1 MTRPLIP
8 GAIPGEAAL
17 RVTVSDVV
25 DFAALEAKW
34 RDLETRSD
42 PSFFQSWT
50 WTGCLAEER
59 FPNPVLVEARE
70 DGRTVALALFNRRG
84 GTLYLGESGDPAL
97 DCVYIEH
104 NGVLAEAGREA
115 SLTAACLQAARAASG
130 GWPGLADFGKLAA
143 RGRHWGKPRL
153 VLGGVRAETAV
164 AAAAAGV
171 VLCNRSLSAPLA
183 DLAPPDHC
191 FLDGRS
197 ANTRQQLRRSERAYA
212 ASGDIAVERAGTL
225 SQSLAFLDGLTALHQ
240 ASWTGRG
247 KPGAFANPFFGRFH
261 RMLIERGLRRGEIDL
276 LHVAAGSQTIGFL
289 YNFRHRGHS
298 LAYQSGFDY
307 AGASGHGKPGLTC
320 HLEAIGFAA
329 RSGAVLYDFL
339 AGDDRYKRSLS
350 DRAETLHWIEVACP
364 YSPRILARRTWDF
377 MTGALRP
384 KGRPGVTAYASW
396 RRAP

>member
-1 MTRPLIP
+1 VTRPLIP

-97 DCVYIEH
+97 DSVYIEY
-104 NGVLAEAGREA
+104 NGVMAETGREA
-115 SLTAACLQAARAASG
+115 SLTTACLQAARAAAR
-130 GWPGLADFGKLAA
+130 GWSGLASIGKS
-143 RGRHWGKPRL
+143 RL

-164 AAAAAGV
+164 AAAEAGL
-171 VLCNRSLSAPLA
+171 VLCNRSLAAPLA
-183 DLAPPDHC
+183 DLARPDHC
-191 FLDGRS
+191 FLDSRS
-197 ANTRQQLRRSERAYA
+197 ANTRQQLRRSERAYT
-212 ASGDIAVERAGTL
+212 ASGDIAVERAETL
-225 SQSLAFLDGLTALHQ
+225 SQSLAFLDGLAMLHQ
-240 ASWTGRG
+240 ASWTARG

-261 RMLIERGLRRGEIDL
+261 RMLIERGLGRGEIDL
-276 LHVAAGSQTIGFL
+276 LHVTAGSQTIGFL

-307 AGASGHGKPGLTC
+307 AGAGGHGKPGLTC
-320 HLEAIGFAA
+320 HLEAIRLAA

-350 DRAETLHWIEVACP
+350 DRTETLHWIEVACP

-377 MTGALRP
+377 VTCVLRP
-384 KGRPGVTAYASW
+384 GITVFGSSQRTH
-396 RRAP
+396 